1 MLPTLRRGREPL
13 LFAAVLVAPLL
24 PEPFSFGLLLACGL
38 LWLGQ
43 RPRPPRREAALAAL
57 LAAVAVAALAG
68 DAVIAWEERLSDRRW
83 IQGQAPEYR
92 RVWEGLRAEAAAAA
106 GALKRRPASPLDVL
120 DHPPAAPPPQGA
132 VQAATLAAFD
142 RLGRLTP
149 PAGAG
154 RHALLLIDR
163 DGNAVAWA
171 GEGLVHEPE
180 QWPRSGLSYRAGF
193 NSVTFY
199 AAEPLDDSSRPWR
212 LVAGSSFST
221 RHLPRALGTAAPAAG
236 AGLAPAAP
244 AAVAAALRGAY
255 HQVADAL
262 LPSRRLRW
270 SLVDNPTQ
278 AHAGAVE
285 VRLAGAPTLEVEPVP
300 VEPGTAPGRPGRPG
314 WPTGLAWAGVAA
326 ALLALGVMRGV
337 GLALPAASTLSG
349 SPERGVRV
357 PALLLGGLFALA
369 MLAGVPA
376 RPLVAMEIGVAL
388 ALLGLAVPRARTV
401 TLRRFAGDGRRA
413 YRLRGP
419 GRVRAMKAAGAV
431 GASGAVDAAGAR
443 AWDAGAGW
451 VMAAGAAVMVLLF
464 GAAWAAQLAAG
475 PFDAAEGLMVPGP
488 DWCIRLAWS
497 GAALGLLS
505 LAGRRES
512 SASPAGDVWVWL
524 ATGLLLVGAA
534 LSEATWAAVPL
545 LAGGGACAA
554 RFVDRRRR
562 AQGTVLAALAVI
574 GALAGAAVWETAYR
588 AWLGTYAAT
597 ALLDRLAPPS
607 PGEMAKLERELG
619 AHFAHLD
626 LDALVARSPVG
637 LDRKDLAYSL
647 WRESPLA
654 RPNALSAVALRSG
667 NSLVSSFS

>member
-1 MLPTLRRGREPL
+1 MPMPATTRRSPAPASKASICRCSLPSRAPPADGAPRADAHAARFALHAPRSGSASVPAAMLPTLRRLREPL
-13 LFAAVLVAPLL
+13 LFAAALAAPLL

-43 RPRPPRREAALAAL
+43 RPRPPRREAALAVL
-57 LAAVAVAALAG
+57 LVAVAVAALAG
-68 DAVIAWEERLSDRRW
+68 DAVIAREERLSDRRW
-83 IQGQAPEYR
+83 VQGQAPEYR

-106 GALKRRPASPLDVL
+106 GVLKRRPASPLDVL
-120 DHPPAAPPPQGA
+120 DHPPEAPPPQGA

-149 PAGAG
+149 PAGAD

-180 QWPRSGLSYRAGF
+180 QWPRSGFSYRAGF

-221 RHLPRALGTAAPAAG
+221 RRLPRALGAAAPAAG
-236 AGLAPAAP
+236 AGLAPAVP
-244 AAVAAALRGAY
+244 AGVGAAGAVAAEQLRAAY
-255 HQVADAL
+255 HQAADAL
-262 LPSRRLRW
+262 LPRRRLRW
-270 SLVDNPTQ
+270 SLVDNPAQ
-278 AHAGAVE
+278 AHAGAIE

-300 VEPGTAPGRPGRPG
+300 AERGTAPGRPG

-376 RPLVAMEIGVAL
+376 LPLVAMEIGVAL
-388 ALLGLAVPRARTV
+388 ALLGLALPRARTV
-401 TLRRFAGDGRRA
+401 TSRRLAGA
-413 YRLRGP
+413 
-419 GRVRAMKAAGAV
+419 VRKAAGP
-431 GASGAVDAAGAR
+431 R
-443 AWDAGAGW
+443 TAGAGAGDRGAAW

-524 ATGLLLVGAA
+524 ATGLLLAGAA

-545 LAGGGACAA
+545 LAAGGACAA

-562 AQGTVLAALAVI
+562 SQGTVLTALAVI

-588 AWLGTYAAT
+588 A
-597 ALLDRLAPPS
+597 RL
-607 PGEMAKLERELG
+607 
-619 AHFAHLD
+619 
-626 LDALVARSPVG
+626 
-637 LDRKDLAYSL
+637 
-647 WRESPLA
+647 
-654 RPNALSAVALRSG
+654 
-667 NSLVSSFS
+667 